1 MILQRK
7 KPVLFLGNHECMET
21 DGINTIEPSL
31 NSHVLW
37 VILYDVTRIFS
48 REKKS
53 GKFSRKILRM
63 KYSHNLYFFE
73 VFRP

>member
-7 KPVLFLGNHECMET
+7 KPVLVAGSHECKET

-31 NSHVLW
+31 NSHFLW

-48 REKKS
+48 REKNP
-53 GKFSRKILRM
+53 GNFPV
-63 KYSHNLYFFE
+63 KYLG
-73 VFRP
+73 